1 MKLVSSK
8 QRYPVSNYRLIGYLM
23 AIAASLLFGFNGNL
37 SKLLFNEGITPVTL
51 VEFRMIVGG
60 VCLLILLLGWWR
72 KGLILPRRHWGLI
85 VIFGFSIAMVTYTYF
100 VAISLLPIAVALVI
114 QFSASAWLTLG
125 HALLNRR
132 VPSPHVL
139 VALALT
145 LSGIVLITGLWQFQ
159 LAGMNGMGL
168 LFAVLTLLATIAYM
182 LLGQRVGQRMS
193 SLTSTTYGALVAGVI
208 WLCVQ
213 PPWSI
218 PASTW
223 TPHHLILITLVG
235 ILGMAIPF
243 ALMLGAL
250 QRLDAPRV
258 SIVSMLELVA
268 GGVIAYFWLGQRLDA
283 WQLVGGLCV
292 LVGIVVLQYEKPII
306 EAR

>member
-1 MKLVSSK
+1 MKLAGK
-8 QRYPVSNYRLIGYLM
+8 EQRYSISHYRLIGYLM
-23 AIAASLLFGFNGNL
+23 AIVASLLFGFNGNL
-37 SKLLFNEGITPVTL
+37 SRLLFNEGITPITL

-60 VCLLILLLGWWR
+60 LCLVALLSGWWR
-72 KGLILPRRHWGLI
+72 KGLFLPRRHWGLI

-114 QFSASAWLTLG
+114 QFSSAAWLTLG
-125 HALLNRR
+125 STILRR
-132 VPSPHVL
+132 HMPSPQVIA
-139 VALALT
+139 ALALT
-145 LSGIVLITGLWQFQ
+145 LSGVVLITGFWQFR
-159 LAGMNGMGL
+159 LVGMSGMGL
-168 LFAVLTLLATIAYM
+168 LFSVLTLLATIAYM
-182 LLGQRVGQRMS
+182 LLGQHVGQHMS

-223 TPHHLILITLVG
+223 TPHHLILITVVG
-235 ILGMAIPF
+235 IVGMAIPF
-243 ALMLGAL
+243 ALMQGAL
-250 QRLDAPRV
+250 QRTDAPRI

-268 GGVIAYFWLGQRLDA
+268 GGVIAYFWLGQKLDA

-292 LVGIVVLQYEKPII
+292 LVGIVVLQYEKPPV
-306 EAR
+306 

>member
-1 MKLVSSK
+1 
-8 QRYPVSNYRLIGYLM
+8 M
-23 AIAASLLFGFNGNL
+23 AISASLLFGFNGNL
-37 SKLLFNEGITPVTL
+37 SKLLFDEGITPVTL

-60 VCLLILLLGWWR
+60 LCLLALLLGWWR
-72 KGLILPRRHWGLI
+72 KGLFLPRRHWGLI
-85 VIFGFSIAMVTYTYF
+85 LVFGFSIAMVTYTYF

-114 QFSASAWLTLG
+114 QFSSAAWLTLG
-125 HALLNRR
+125 NAIVRR
-132 VPSPHVL
+132 HMPSPHVL

-145 LSGIVLITGLWQFQ
+145 LSGIVLITGLWQFR
-159 LAGMNGMGL
+159 LIGMNGMGL

-213 PPWSI
+213 PPWAI

-250 QRLDAPRV
+250 QRIDAPRV

-268 GGVIAYFWLGQRLDA
+268 GGVIAYFWLDQKLDA

-292 LVGIVVLQYEKPII
+292 LLGIVVLQYEKPNVQ
-306 EAR
+306 AV

>member
-1 MKLVSSK
+1 MKLESK
-8 QRYPVSNYRLIGYLM
+8 EPRYTLSNYRLIGYLM

-37 SKLLFNEGITPVTL
+37 SKLLFDEGITPITL

-60 VCLLILLLGWWR
+60 LCLLFILLGWWR
-72 KGLILPRRHWGLI
+72 KGLYLPRRLWGLI
-85 VIFGFSIAMVTYTYF
+85 LIFGFSIAMVTYTYF

-114 QFSASAWLTLG
+114 QFSSAAWLTIGNAIL
-125 HALLNRR
+125 HRR
-132 VPSPHVL
+132 LPSAHVL

-145 LSGIVLITGLWQFQ
+145 LTGIMLITGLWQFR
-159 LAGMNGMGL
+159 LTGMNGMGL

-182 LLGQRVGQRMS
+182 LLGQRVGQHMS
-193 SLTSTTYGALVAGVI
+193 SLTSTTYGALVAGVF

-213 PPWSI
+213 PPWTV

-223 TPHHLILITLVG
+223 TPHHLTLIILVG

-243 ALMLGAL
+243 ALILGAL
-250 QRLDAPRV
+250 QRIDAPRV

-292 LVGIVVLQYEKPII
+292 LVGIVVLQYEKPSIP
-306 EAR
+306 A